1 MRRLFSNIALWRTW
15 LLLSLLI
22 IPGMLVVVACN
33 TGAALTMPASTRTAA
48 PTSAPAGPL
57 FQSFVK
63 VCGAHLCIDGQQWE
77 PYFAS
82 TYDASHHLQWD
93 TDTAVQGHLNTL
105 RITNFLNENGN
116 PQTAPYNE
124 KHWEIV
130 DQLIAN
136 ARAKG
141 LHVILD
147 LSTYRNLTTQGDTQ
161 NPYLV
166 DWKPFLTFV
175 INRINTVTHIRY
187 GDDTTIA
194 MFALAGEVNPPNGT
208 NLEHETTQQI
218 NAFFARTAREFK
230 ALDHNHLLSPGGLYQ
245 FSWNSGIDYK
255 TIFANPDLDV
265 CAVHSPPTGPDAAIT
280 AQYCASIHKPWLWE
294 EFFDPQGAGDQA
306 RAQFFQRTYS
316 AAQHLHAAGIGF
328 WNLGPGLGG
337 TNDDVG
343 PQTPLTWQV
352 IIKNAPPA
360 FPGT

>member
-1 MRRLFSNIALWRTW
+1 MRQGFSKAGLWCR
-15 LLLSLLI
+15 LLLSLLAVL
-22 IPGMLVVVACN
+22 GALVI
-33 TGAALTMPASTRTAA
+33 ASCDSSATSKAPSSEETAIL
-48 PTSAPAGPL
+48 TSAPTNAL
-57 FQSFVK
+57 FQDFVK
-63 VCGAHLCIDGQQWE
+63 VCGSHLCIDGKQWE

-93 TDTAVQGHLNTL
+93 INTAAQGHLNTL

-124 KHWEIV
+124 AHWRIV
-130 DQLIAN
+130 DQLIAG

-141 LHVILD
+141 LHVLLD
-147 LSTYRNLTTQGDTQ
+147 LSTYRNMTTQDETH

-166 DWKPFLTFV
+166 DWKPFLTFML
-175 INRINTVTHIRY
+175 NRVNTITKVRY
-187 GDDTTIA
+187 KDDPTIA

-208 NLEHETTQQI
+208 NPLHETTQQI
-218 NAFFARTAREFK
+218 NAFFVRTSREFK
-230 ALDHNHLLSPGGLYQ
+230 TLDQNHLLSPGGLYQ

-280 AQYCASIHKPWLWE
+280 AQYCTSIHKPWLWE
-294 EFFDPQGAGDQA
+294 EFFDPQSAGDQA
-306 RAQFFQRTYS
+306 RASFFQQTYS
-316 AAQHLHAAGIGF
+316 AGKRLQTAGIGF
-328 WNLGPGLGG
+328 WNLGPGLGAD
-337 TNDDVG
+337 NDDVG